1 MIDFAREMGRYVP
14 RTRRAQAVPDHGM
27 TGADVVPMNDALR
40 GFERWYWGEVFRRS
54 GTVIRAAR
62 MAGTHR
68 SWVYHRLR
76 RMELIPR
83 SLSYS
88 WTEMKRVW

>member
-1 MIDFAREMGRYVP
+1 MLDFAREMGRYVV
-14 RTRRAQAVPDHGM
+14 RTRRTQAVPDQHM
-27 TGADVVPMNDALR
+27 TSADVVPMNDALR

-88 WTEMKRVW
+88 WTEFRGD